1 MMNEGREMTNDEWHD
16 DDDGEHYDDAE
27 EEEYDDWPSAWV
39 CVFLSETVR
48 GGNRL
53 RPGFVEA

>member
-1 MMNEGREMTNDEWHD
+1 MSEGREMTNDEWHD

-27 EEEYDDWPSAWV
+27 EEYDDGPSAWV
-39 CVFLSETVR
+39 CVFLSETVG
-48 GGNRL
+48 GGNSL